1 MDSFYCIYLI
11 NRNNL
16 FDLFL
21 FKTKIKCK
29 FMNIQNTFISK
40 SFSFFK
46 LALIFFASNSLFSQS
61 ITAPVFTG
69 GSSIF
74 CAEPSSNTFNFEFT
88 TQGYTLPNTF
98 RLEMS
103 DLSGSFASPTI
114 QDSGVFSS
122 SINILKL
129 TVPPNFIGGDNYRFR
144 IINTNSGLIS
154 AISLQTAIYY
164 VKTISGTIQINNG
177 GNFATICSS
186 AGKLLSINDPE
197 FPPSLLPS
205 LKFKWFKDNVLISG
219 QIGPSLLV
227 TTTGV
232 YYASLDYGAC
242 TGLNVAK
249 TLNIT
254 VNFYTGGG
262 TFLITSS
269 NGNIVAPGV
278 PTTLST
284 TNSSGV
290 TYQWFIENGLISGE
304 TDFKYITDIPGTY
317 YLEISDGTCP
327 TKTNSLKLFSKDDKT
342 GPNPF
347 GLVIPNMVSPN
358 NDGFN
363 DLWNIPEELDKS
375 NPAVLILDSKGKVAF
390 ETDNYLNNWPD
401 SSIDFDTI
409 NPVYYYVITSKSG
422 DVKKGSITIVK

>member
-1 MDSFYCIYLI
+1 MI
-11 NRNNL
+11 
-16 FDLFL
+16 
-21 FKTKIKCK
+21 IK
-29 FMNIQNTFISK
+29 NAFIST
-40 SFSFFK
+40 SFSIFK
-46 LALIFFASNSLFSQS
+46 LALIFFASHSLFSQS

-74 CAEPSSNTFNFEFT
+74 CAEPSLNTFNFEFT
-88 TQGYTLPNTF
+88 TQGYALPNIF

-103 DLSGSFASPTI
+103 DLSGSFTSPTT

-144 IINTNSGLIS
+144 IVNTNTGLTS

-205 LKFKWFKDNVLISG
+205 LKFKWFKDSVLIPG
-219 QIGPSLLV
+219 QVGPSLLV
-227 TTTGV
+227 LTTGV

-242 TGLNVAK
+242 TGQNVAK

-254 VNFYTGGG
+254 ANFYTGGG
-262 TFLITSS
+262 TFLITST
-269 NGNIVAPGV
+269 NGSIVASGV

-284 TNSSGV
+284 SFSSGA
-290 TYQWFIENGLISGE
+290 TYQWFNENGLISGE
-304 TDFKYITDIPGTY
+304 TDFKYTTDSPGTY
-317 YLEISDGTCP
+317 FLEISDGTCP
-327 TKTNSLKLFSKDDKT
+327 TKTNKIKLFDKNSPEN
-342 GPNPF
+342 PNF
-347 GLVIPNMVSPN
+347 GIVIPNLVSPN
-358 NDGFN
+358 NDGVN
-363 DLWNIPEELDKS
+363 DTWNIPELSDKTT
-375 NPAVLILDSKGKVAF
+375 PAVLILDSKGKVAF

-401 SSIDFDTI
+401 SAVEFDTI